1 MGGELDA
8 GAHRGLVLSGV
19 MAAVFLA
26 AMESTV
32 VATAMPTVIASL
44 GGIRI
49 YSWTFSAFLL
59 TSTVTMPI
67 WGRLADQV
75 GRRPAY
81 LAGLALFLLGS
92 ALAGLS
98 RSMEQLIA
106 FRALQGLGAGS
117 LISIGM
123 TIVGDLYG
131 VERRAK
137 MQGYFSS
144 VWGVASLVGPLVG
157 GLLTDRV
164 SWRWVFYINIPFG
177 LLAAVAIAI
186 GLRDESRD
194 RPRALVRPARHGR
207 VRGRDLGA
215 AGGPGRDRGGRGPPA
230 DRDRRCSCSPAVLLV
245 LFVLV
250 ERRVAE
256 PVIPLRL
263 FANPVLRAAA
273 VTGLLSGMAMFG
285 AITYVP
291 LYLQAVTGSTATQ
304 AGWVLM
310 PFVLG
315 WVVFSVVGARL
326 VMRVGYRRVVLAG
339 MTALV
344 LAFVLLAGWD
354 ESLTR
359 LTAARDITLAGV
371 GMGLVFVPMLIAV
384 QNSVPRSLLGSA
396 TSLTGFFRT
405 VGGAVGVAVMGAAM
419 THRLERALDGV
430 VATAPADLQESLRWL
445 ADASRSRGEPDD
457 PGDAR
462 GGAARPDAAG
472 AGPRHRRGVR
482 GRPGDRGRRAAVR
495 LPGASGAGAGSG
507 RRPRAGHAVG
517 DQGMSGAGRCGRSP
531 ARAARRPAGR
541 PGLGA
546 DPPAGGAF
554 PISRRSPCWPGCSG
568 WTNRGN
574 RRPIRYSGWSSSISR
589 SDRPAPATRRCWR
602 R

>member
-1 MGGELDA
+1 MGRELDA
-8 GAHRGLVLSGV
+8 RARRGLVLSGV

-59 TSTVTMPI
+59 TSTVSMPI

-75 GRRPAY
+75 GRRRAY

-92 ALAGLS
+92 ASAGLS
-98 RSMEQLIA
+98 HSMEQLIA

-164 SWRWVFYINIPFG
+164 SWRWVFYINLPFG
-177 LLAAVAIAI
+177 LLAAAAIAI
-186 GLRDESRD
+186 GLRDEARD
-194 RPRALVRPARHGR
+194 RPRASFDLLGMAVFAAAISALLVGLVEIGAVESWRPTGIGLL
-207 VRGRDLGA
+207 VLA
-215 AGGPGRDRGGRGPPA
+215 AA
-230 DRDRRCSCSPAVLLV
+230 LLV

-263 FANPVLRAAA
+263 FRNPVVRAAA
-273 VTGLLSGMAMFG
+273 LTGLLSGMAMFG

-291 LYLQAVTGSTATQ
+291 LYLQAVSGSTATQ

-315 WVVFSVVGARL
+315 WVVFSIVGARL
-326 VMRVGYRRVVLAG
+326 VLRVGYRRVVLVG
-339 MTALV
+339 MVALV
-344 LAFVLLAGWD
+344 SAFTLLARWD

-359 LTAARDITLAGV
+359 AMAARDIALAGI

-384 QNSVPRSLLGSA
+384 QSAVPRSLLGSA

-405 VGGAVGVAVMGAAM
+405 VGGAVGVAIMGAAM
-419 THRLERALDGV
+419 THRLERALAGV
-430 VATAPADLQESLRWL
+430 VTTAPAELQEPLRWL
-445 ADASRSRGEPDD
+445 AAHPDLAVNPITRATLGEAVLGQMRPVL
-457 PGDAR
+457 AHAI
-462 GGAARPDAAG
+462 GG
-472 AGPRHRRGVR
+472 VF
-482 GRPGDRGRRAAVR
+482 
-495 LPGASGAGAGSG
+495 
-507 RRPRAGHAVG
+507 AVG
-517 DQGMSGAGRCGRSP
+517 LVIAV
-531 ARAARRPAGR
+531 AALLSAFLVPAGR
-541 PGLGA
+541 VRDLAVGHE
-546 DPPAGGAF
+546 
-554 PISRRSPCWPGCSG
+554 
-568 WTNRGN
+568 
-574 RRPIRYSGWSSSISR
+574 
-589 SDRPAPATRRCWR
+589 PATPSETKA
-602 R
+602 

>member
-8 GAHRGLVLSGV
+8 RARRGLVLSGV

-75 GRRPAY
+75 GRRRAY

-164 SWRWVFYINIPFG
+164 SWRWVFYINLPFG
-177 LLAAVAIAI
+177 LLAAAAIAI

-194 RPRALVRPARHGR
+194 RPRASFDLFGMGVFAAAISALLVGLVEIGAGESRRPTG
-207 VRGRDLGA
+207 VGLLVLSG
-215 AGGPGRDRGGRGPPA
+215 
-230 DRDRRCSCSPAVLLV
+230 VLLV

-256 PVIPLRL
+256 PVIPLHL
-263 FANPVLRAAA
+263 FGNPILRAAA
-273 VTGLLSGMAMFG
+273 ATGLLSGMAMFG

-326 VMRVGYRRVVLAG
+326 VLRVGYRRVVLAG

-344 LAFVLLAGWD
+344 LAFV
-354 ESLTR
+354 
-359 LTAARDITLAGV
+359 
-371 GMGLVFVPMLIAV
+371 
-384 QNSVPRSLLGSA
+384 PRSLGS
-396 TSLTGFFRT
+396 SG
-405 VGGAVGVAVMGAAM
+405 
-419 THRLERALDGV
+419 
-430 VATAPADLQESLRWL
+430 RW
-445 ADASRSRGEPDD
+445 
-457 PGDAR
+457 
-462 GGAARPDAAG
+462 
-472 AGPRHRRGVR
+472 
-482 GRPGDRGRRAAVR
+482 AVR
-495 LPGASGAGAGSG
+495 W
-507 RRPRAGHAVG
+507 VW
-517 DQGMSGAGRCGRSP
+517 RSW
-531 ARAARRPAGR
+531 ARR
-541 PGLGA
+541 
-546 DPPAGGAF
+546 
-554 PISRRSPCWPGCSG
+554 
-568 WTNRGN
+568 
-574 RRPIRYSGWSSSISR
+574 
-589 SDRPAPATRRCWR
+589 
-602 R
+602 

>member
-1 MGGELDA
+1 MASDLDA
-8 GAHRGLVLSGV
+8 QVRRGLALSGV
-19 MAAVFLA
+19 MAGVFLA

-49 YSWTFSAFLL
+49 YSWAFSAFLV

-67 WGRLADQV
+67 WGRLADQI
-75 GRRPAY
+75 GRRRAY

-98 RSMEQLIA
+98 RGMEELIA

-157 GLLTDRV
+157 GLLTDRL
-164 SWRWVFYINIPFG
+164 SWRWVFYINLPFG
-177 LLAAVAIAI
+177 LLAAAAIAS
-186 GLRDESRD
+186 GLRDEGRD
-194 RPRALVRPARHGR
+194 RPRASFDLLGMGVFAAGISTLLVGL
-207 VRGRDLGA
+207 VDLGA
-215 AGGPGRDRGGRGPPA
+215 GETWRPAGVALLALSGL
-230 DRDRRCSCSPAVLLV
+230 LLV
-245 LFVLV
+245 LFILV

-263 FANPVLRAAA
+263 FRSPVLRAAA

-304 AGWVLM
+304 AGWVLT

-315 WVVFSVVGARL
+315 WVVFSVLGARVVL
-326 VMRVGYRRVVLAG
+326 RIGYRRVVLAG

-344 LAFVLLAGWD
+344 AAFVLLAGWD

-359 LTAARDITLAGV
+359 LAAARDVALAGI
-371 GMGLVFVPMLIAV
+371 GMGLIFVPMLIAV
-384 QNSVPRSLLGSA
+384 QNSVPRSQLGSA

-419 THRLERALDGV
+419 THRLERTLASLL
-430 VATAPADLQESLRWL
+430 ATAPAELQEPLRWL
-445 ADASRSRGEPDD
+445 TVHPDLAVDPITRATLGEAVLGQMRPVL
-457 PGDAR
+457 AHAI
-462 GGAARPDAAG
+462 GGVFVVG
-472 AGPRHRRGVR
+472 LVI
-482 GRPGDRGRRAAVR
+482 AVVA
-495 LPGASGAGAGSG
+495 LLSAFL
-507 RRPRAGHAVG
+507 V
-517 DQGMSGAGRCGRSP
+517 
-531 ARAARRPAGR
+531 PAGR
-541 PGLGA
+541 VRDLAVGQE
-546 DPPAGGAF
+546 PAA
-554 PISRRSPCWPGCSG
+554 R
-568 WTNRGN
+568 
-574 RRPIRYSGWSSSISR
+574 
-589 SDRPAPATRRCWR
+589 
-602 R
+602 

>member
-1 MGGELDA
+1 MAAELDA
-8 GAHRGLVLSGV
+8 RTRRALVVSGV
-19 MAAVFLA
+19 MGAVFLA

-32 VATAMPTVIASL
+32 VATAMPTVVASL

-67 WGRLADQV
+67 WGRLADQI

-98 RSMEQLIA
+98 GSMEQLIA

-164 SWRWVFYINIPFG
+164 SWRWVFYINLPFG
-177 LLAAVAIAI
+177 LLAAAAIAI
-186 GLRDESRD
+186 GLRDEGRR
-194 RPRALVRPARHGR
+194 RPPTSFDLLGMGVFAGAISALLVGL
-207 VRGRDLGA
+207 VELG
-215 AGGPGRDRGGRGPPA
+215 AGGP
-230 DRDRRCSCSPAVLLV
+230 RRLTGLALLALSGVLLV

-256 PVIPLRL
+256 PVIPLHL
-263 FANPVLRAAA
+263 FGNRILRAAA

-315 WVVFSVVGARL
+315 WVIFSMVGARL
-326 VMRVGYRRVVLAG
+326 VLRVGYRRVVLAG
-339 MTALV
+339 MGALV

-354 ESLTR
+354 ETLTR
-359 LTAARDITLAGV
+359 AIAARDITLAGV

-384 QNSVPRSLLGSA
+384 QNAVPRSLLGSA

-419 THRLERALDGV
+419 THRLERALEG
-430 VATAPADLQESLRWL
+430 ALASAPAELQESLRWL
-445 ADASRSRGEPDD
+445 AAHPDLAVNPITRASLGEALLGQMRPVLADAIGGVFVVGLVIAVAALLSAFLVP
-457 PGDAR
+457 PGQ
-462 GGAARPDAAG
+462 
-472 AGPRHRRGVR
+472 VR
-482 GRPGDRGRRAAVR
+482 D
-495 LPGASGAGAGSG
+495 LASG
-507 RRPRAGHAVG
+507 REPV
-517 DQGMSGAGRCGRSP
+517 
-531 ARAARRPAGR
+531 
-541 PGLGA
+541 
-546 DPPAGGAF
+546 
-554 PISRRSPCWPGCSG
+554 
-568 WTNRGN
+568 
-574 RRPIRYSGWSSSISR
+574 
-589 SDRPAPATRRCWR
+589 APSETKA
-602 R
+602 

>member
-1 MGGELDA
+1 MASELSP
-8 GAHRGLVLSGV
+8 GARRGLVLSGV

-75 GRRPAY
+75 GRRRAY

-98 RSMEQLIA
+98 HSMGQLIA

-144 VWGVASLVGPLVG
+144 VWGVASLVGPLIG

-164 SWRWVFYINIPFG
+164 SWRWVFYINLPFG
-177 LLAAVAIAI
+177 LLAAAAIGV
-186 GLRDESRD
+186 GLRDEERD
-194 RPRALVRPARHGR
+194 RPRASFDLLGMAVFASAISTLLVGL
-207 VRGRDLGA
+207 VEIGA
-215 AGGPGRDRGGRGPPA
+215 GES
-230 DRDRRCSCSPAVLLV
+230 RRWTGIGLLALSAALLV
-245 LFVLV
+245 LFVRV

-256 PVIPLRL
+256 PVISLPLFR
-263 FANPVLRAAA
+263 NPVLRAAA

-326 VMRVGYRRVVLAG
+326 VLRVGYRRVVLAG
-339 MTALV
+339 MGALV

-359 LTAARDITLAGV
+359 TIAARDIALAGI

-384 QNSVPRSLLGSA
+384 QNAVPRSLLGSA
-396 TSLTGFFRT
+396 TSLTGFFRM

-419 THRLERALDGV
+419 THRLERALAGV
-430 VATAPADLQESLRWL
+430 VTSAPADLQEPLRWL
-445 ADASRSRGEPDD
+445 AAHPDLAVNPITRATLD
-457 PGDAR
+457 EAVLGQMRPVLAHAI
-462 GGAARPDAAG
+462 GGVFEVGLAIAVAALLSAFL
-472 AGPRHRRGVR
+472 V
-482 GRPGDRGRRAAVR
+482 
-495 LPGASGAGAGSG
+495 
-507 RRPRAGHAVG
+507 
-517 DQGMSGAGRCGRSP
+517 
-531 ARAARRPAGR
+531 PAGR
-541 PGLGA
+541 VRDLAVGREPVT
-546 DPPAGGAF
+546 P
-554 PISRRSPCWPGCSG
+554 SG
-568 WTNRGN
+568 TK
-574 RRPIRYSGWSSSISR
+574 
-589 SDRPAPATRRCWR
+589 A
-602 R
+602 

>member
-1 MGGELDA
+1 
-8 GAHRGLVLSGV
+8 VLSGV

-32 VATAMPTVIASL
+32 VATAMPTVIATL

-49 YSWTFSAFLL
+49 YSWTFSAYLL

-67 WGRLADQV
+67 WGRLADQL
-75 GRRPAY
+75 GYRRAY

-98 RSMEQLIA
+98 HSMEELIA

-123 TIVGDLYG
+123 TIVGNLYG

-144 VWGVASLVGPLVG
+144 VWGVASLVGPLLG

-164 SWRWVFYINIPFG
+164 SWRWVFYINLPFG
-177 LLAAVAIAI
+177 LLAAAAIGI
-186 GLRDESRD
+186 GLRDEG
-194 RPRALVRPARHGR
+194 RA
-207 VRGRDLGA
+207 RGRASFDLLGTVVFAAAISALLVGLVEVGA
-215 AGGPGRDRGGRGPPA
+215 GESWLRPGGVGLLALSG
-230 DRDRRCSCSPAVLLV
+230 VLLA

-263 FANPVLRAAA
+263 FKNPVLRAAS

-326 VMRVGYRRVVLAG
+326 VLRVGYRRVVLAG
-339 MTALV
+339 MVALV
-344 LAFVLLAGWD
+344 AAFVLLASWD
-354 ESLTR
+354 EALTR
-359 LTAARDITLAGV
+359 MTAARDIALAGV

-384 QNSVPRSLLGSA
+384 QNAVPRSLLGSA

-405 VGGAVGVAVMGAAM
+405 VGGAVGVAVMGAAL
-419 THRLERALDGV
+419 THRLEHALTGV
-430 VATAPADLQESLRWL
+430 LMTAPAELQESLRRLAAHPDLAVNPITRATLSEALLGQMRPVLAHAIGGVFAVGLVIAVAALLSSFLVPRGQVRDL
-445 ADASRSRGEPDD
+445 ADGRE
-457 PGDAR
+457 
-462 GGAARPDAAG
+462 AARPSETKA
-472 AGPRHRRGVR
+472 
-482 GRPGDRGRRAAVR
+482 
-495 LPGASGAGAGSG
+495 
-507 RRPRAGHAVG
+507 
-517 DQGMSGAGRCGRSP
+517 
-531 ARAARRPAGR
+531 
-541 PGLGA
+541 
-546 DPPAGGAF
+546 
-554 PISRRSPCWPGCSG
+554 
-568 WTNRGN
+568 
-574 RRPIRYSGWSSSISR
+574 
-589 SDRPAPATRRCWR
+589 
-602 R
+602 

>member
-1 MGGELDA
+1 MARELDT
-8 GAHRGLVLSGV
+8 GARRGLVLSGV
-19 MAAVFLA
+19 MAGVFLA

-67 WGRLADQV
+67 WGRLADQL
-75 GRRPAY
+75 GRRRTY

-98 RSMEQLIA
+98 QSMGQLIA

-177 LLAAVAIAI
+177 LLAAAAIAS
-186 GLRDESRD
+186 GLRDERRD
-194 RPRALVRPARHGR
+194 RPRASFDLLGMAVFAAAISTLLVGLVEIGAGESGRPAG
-207 VRGRDLGA
+207 LGLLA
-215 AGGPGRDRGGRGPPA
+215 LSGG
-230 DRDRRCSCSPAVLLV
+230 LLA
-245 LFVLV
+245 LFVFV

-263 FANPVLRAAA
+263 FGNPVLRAAA

-315 WVVFSVVGARL
+315 WVAFSVVGARL
-326 VMRVGYRRVVLAG
+326 VLRVGYRRVVLVG
-339 MTALV
+339 MAALV

-359 LTAARDITLAGV
+359 MIAARDVALAGV
-371 GMGLVFVPMLIAV
+371 GMGLIFVPMLIAV

-419 THRLERALDGV
+419 TLRLERALAAV
-430 VATAPADLQESLRWL
+430 LTTAPADLQEPLRWL
-445 ADASRSRGEPDD
+445 AAHPDLAVNPITRATLGEAVL
-457 PGDAR
+457 GQM
-462 GGAARPDAAG
+462 RPVLA
-472 AGPRHRRGVR
+472 
-482 GRPGDRGRRAAVR
+482 
-495 LPGASGAGAGSG
+495 
-507 RRPRAGHAVG
+507 HAVG
-517 DQGMSGAGRCGRSP
+517 GVFGVGLVIAVVALLSAFLV
-531 ARAARRPAGR
+531 PAGQVR
-541 PGLGA
+541 DLA
-546 DPPAGGAF
+546 VGGEAA
-554 PISRRSPCWPGCSG
+554 
-568 WTNRGN
+568 
-574 RRPIRYSGWSSSISR
+574 
-589 SDRPAPATRRCWR
+589 APSETKA
-602 R
+602 